1 MEAQVI
7 VERVATADRGESLA
21 EPGNRGSN
29 QSGMRAHNER
39 LVLTLVRRHGALAK
53 AEIAR
58 TTGLSAQTVS
68 VIMRQLE
75 ADGLLV
81 KGDPIRGKVGQPSV
95 PMRLAADGAYFLGI
109 KIGRRNE
116 ELVLIDFL
124 GQVQG
129 RVQRTHAYPR
139 PDDTVRF
146 AIEALRELTDP
157 LSAAQKARI
166 AGLGIAIPFEMWNW
180 ARLIGVDPADM
191 ASWQDRDIKGELAAQ
206 VPYPVYMQNDAS
218 CACSAELV
226 FGAQDTPRDFLY
238 FYVGYF
244 IGGGLVLN
252 GTLYSGRS
260 GNAGALGSMPV
271 PGKGAPLQLIDVASL
286 SGLEKLLGVAGPAD
300 PRALERPREMVGRSG
315 LPRSLA
321 RRRSQRNRPCHRGV
335 GLADRLRIRD
345 DRRLDSGFPAPAAR
359 RRGGHGAG
367 TDQPRGNHPAGGACR
382 HGRPLGPLARRSLS
396 AAVGTLPRRRSRLP
410 ETGLRHASTA
420 PQGTAR

>member
-1 MEAQVI
+1 ML
-7 VERVATADRGESLA
+7 ERTAAPDKGDGRA

-58 TTGLSAQTVS
+58 ATGLSAQTVS

-81 KGDPIRGKVGQPSV
+81 KGDPVRGKVGQPSV
-95 PMRLAADGAYFLGI
+95 PMRLAAQGAYFLGL

-139 PDDTVRF
+139 PDDTVGF
-146 AIEALRELTDP
+146 AVDALRDLTEP
-157 LSAAQKARI
+157 LTREQRGRI
-166 AGLGIAIPFEMWNW
+166 AGLGVAMPFEMWNW
-180 ARLIGVDPADM
+180 ARLIGVDAAEM
-191 ASWQDRDIKGELAAQ
+191 AAWQSRDIRAELAAE
-206 VPYPVYMQNDAS
+206 VPYPVYLHNDAS
-218 CACSAELV
+218 CACGAELV
-226 FGAQDTPRDFLY
+226 FGAGDTPRDFLY

-252 GTLYSGRS
+252 GSLYSGRS

-271 PGKGAPLQLIDVASL
+271 PGPSGPLQLIDVASL
-286 SGLEKLLGVAGPAD
+286 SGIEKLLIAAGKPSQGLWSDPAHWDVDPAILDRWISGAAGGIAHAIAAASSLIDFEAVMIDGWIPAALRDRLVAETRDALARINLAGITPPEVLPGTVGPSA
-300 PRALERPREMVGRSG
+300 
-315 LPRSLA
+315 RSL
-321 RRRSQRNRPCHRGV
+321 G
-335 GLADRLRIRD
+335 
-345 DRRLDSGFPAPAAR
+345 AA
-359 RRGGHGAG
+359 
-367 TDQPRGNHPAGGACR
+367 CL
-382 HGRPLGPLARRSLS
+382 PLSERFLVDGQAFLKQ
-396 AAVGTLPRRRSRLP
+396 V
-410 ETGLRHASTA
+410 
-420 PQGTAR
+420 

>member
-1 MEAQVI
+1 
-7 VERVATADRGESLA
+7 
-21 EPGNRGSN
+21 
-29 QSGMRAHNER
+29 MRAHNER

-75 ADGLLV
+75 ADGLLI
-81 KGDPIRGKVGQPSV
+81 KGDPVRGKVGQPSV

-157 LSAAQKARI
+157 LSAPQKARI
-166 AGLGIAIPFEMWNW
+166 SGLGIAMPFEMWNW

-191 ASWQDRDIKGELAAQ
+191 ASWQDRDIKTELAAQ
-206 VPYPVYMQNDAS
+206 VPYPVYLQNDAS

-271 PGKGAPLQLIDVASL
+271 PGKPGPLQLIDVASL
-286 SGLEKLLGVAGPAD
+286 SGLEKLMEAKGHPTHALWSDPERWSVDPECLDLWLEGAARGIAHAIAASASLIDFESVMIDGWIPAD
-300 PRALERPREMVGRSG
+300 L
-315 LPRSLA
+315 
-321 RRRSQRNRPCHRGV
+321 
-335 GLADRLRIRD
+335 
-345 DRRLDSGFPAPAAR
+345 
-359 RRGGHGAG
+359 
-367 TDQPRGNHPAGGACR
+367 
-382 HGRPLGPLARRSLS
+382 
-396 AAVGTLPRRRSRLP
+396 RSRLVTGVGAALAGINLAGITPP
-410 ETGLRHASTA
+410 EVHAGTVGPSA
-420 PQGTAR
+420 RSLGAACLPLSERFLVDGQAFLKQG